1 MLHPDV
7 TRTLN
12 AFLPERNEDLQTL
25 PWDGK
30 RGELQTL
37 PYRPSDISS
46 SLVATNPDWH
56 GPLNHYPQPP
66 ILDGPFGWPKP
77 DGWPIPERRPG
88 PLPQP
93 QPSPGG
99 KWECKYVNE
108 PKKPDWGG
116 IFDRPTPG
124 NI

>member
-1 MLHPDV
+1 MTEGFKKVSSL
-7 TRTLN
+7 LEQ
-12 AFLPERNEDLQTL
+12 LPGME
-25 PWDGK
+25 K
-30 RGELQTL
+30 
-37 PYRPSDISS
+37 S
-46 SLVATNPDWH
+46 SLVAPNPNWRD

-77 DGWPIPERRPG
+77 ERRPG

-93 QPSPGG
+93 GPGGSGG

-108 PKKPDWGG
+108 PSKPEWPP